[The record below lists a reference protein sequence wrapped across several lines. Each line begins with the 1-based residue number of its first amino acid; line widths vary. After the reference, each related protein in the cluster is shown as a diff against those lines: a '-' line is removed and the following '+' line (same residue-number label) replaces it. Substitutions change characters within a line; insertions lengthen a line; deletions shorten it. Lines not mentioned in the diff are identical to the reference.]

1 MRRALS
7 PTIAT
12 DATGTAAGW
21 PVLAVAV
28 VLILAALGAYWNS
41 FNVPLLLDDQSSI
54 SDNPSIRQLGR
65 IGDVLSPP
73 PTGTTAARPLLNL
86 TYALNYAWGGLSV
99 RGYHAVNLFILICAG
114 LTLLGIVRRT
124 LLLPGLRPRYG
135 KAAQIGRASCRERV

>member
-65 IGDVLSPP
+65 GS
-73 PTGTTAARPLLNL
+73 AM
-86 TYALNYAWGGLSV
+86 
-99 RGYHAVNLFILICAG
+99 FC
-114 LTLLGIVRRT
+114 RRRQ
-124 LLLPGLRPRYG
+124 PERRPRD
-135 KAAQIGRASCRERV
+135 RCSTLPMR